1 MENSSTSSV
10 EYPWKININY
20 QTHEEYQIQ
29 LCSIM
34 NINEGEHLRILDKI
48 YESTQINEKM
58 MKLSRLASEK
68 CLGYVD
74 AEYGQ
79 IMLFSYDCFD
89 KFHPI
94 LQRFFGGDM
103 SEVSEETVNAN
114 YKWLEQYFEN
124 VNKKTK

>member
-10 EYPWKININY
+10 QYPWKLNINY
-20 QTHEEYQIQ
+20 QTHEDYQTQ

-34 NINEGEHLRILDKI
+34 NIDEGEHIRVLDSL
-48 YESTQINEKM
+48 YESTQTNEKI

-68 CLGYVD
+68 CLGYID

-89 KFHPI
+89 KFHSI
-94 LQRFFGGDM
+94 LQRVFGGEM
-103 SEVSEETVNAN
+103 SEVSEETVNMN
-114 YKWLEQYFEN
+114 YEWLEQYFEN